1 MKTFPLFN
9 AERTGPLSFV
19 KAIELKNLK
28 PQTFRISQSE
38 YSHSRLFLV
47 DLLVLA
53 SFCYLLLPVL
63 IFIIGFVRI
72 EISVVLVGLLAYGMF
87 SEIRNANFLVN
98 FKIHMKRMAPEW
110 YAWRAH
116 LALIGL
122 LVFIWLSFSSI
133 GGIGYR
139 NFDSG
144 IRSSMLW
151 HLVTGSWPLHF
162 EKEYFGEGFGSISD
176 KAYVYYFAY
185 YLPAAAVGKWL
196 GWKAANLA
204 LFAYSWVGASLALM
218 LVRMYVR
225 QRGYTVTFFVFTG
238 ICLFGGMDYVFN
250 GLLGLTTDRSEMWL
264 SPLHYFSH
272 TRNLFWAPQHCL
284 PSWLIIGVI
293 LNHRQ
298 ISPALMRIF
307 PLAGVSMLLW
317 SPLCLIGIA
326 PFVLII
332 FKCHWKE
339 WLLWNWT
346 NGLAGFLF
354 VILFAFIVSNDFSF
368 GMIYAPN
375 LMEGYWVQY
384 CLFIAAEFLILSSIF
399 AFGTPKIVRDDALI
413 VALVL
418 LLAIPVFILGRWNDW
433 SIKLSI
439 PPLFVLSIFVIKQ
452 MIWLIET
459 KRKHILMAVFLFSI
473 CALTPLEELVYS
485 AKNYRIGF
493 ENPPEIRDFG
503 PNYIV
508 WQQLGDP
515 GSFFFRYLARP

>member
-1 MKTFPLFN
+1 MKTIPLFN
-9 AERTGPLSFV
+9 AERAGVLSFV

-28 PQTFRISQSE
+28 LKRSHISQSG
-38 YSHSRLFLV
+38 YLYPRLFFV

-53 SFCYLLLPVL
+53 AFCYLLFPVF
-63 IFIIGFVRI
+63 IFIVGFVRI
-72 EISVVLVGLLAYGMF
+72 EISVVLVGLVGYGMYNG
-87 SEIRNANFLVN
+87 IRNINFLVN
-98 FKIHMKRMAPEW
+98 FKMLMKRMAWEW
-110 YAWRAH
+110 YVWRGH
-116 LALIGL
+116 LALVGL
-122 LVFIWLSFSSI
+122 LAFIWLSFSSI

-144 IRSSMLW
+144 IRSSLLW
-151 HLVTGSWPLHF
+151 HLVTGPWPLYF
-162 EKEYFGEGFGSISD
+162 RKEYFGEEFGPISD

-185 YLPAAAVGKWL
+185 YLPAAVVGKWL

-204 LFAYSWVGASLALM
+204 LFAYSWMGASLALM

-225 QRGYTVTFFVFTG
+225 QLGYAITFFVFTG
-238 ICLFGGMDYVFN
+238 ISLFGGMDYIFN
-250 GLLGLTTDRSEMWL
+250 GLLGFTTDRSEMWL

-284 PSWLIIGVI
+284 PTWLIMGII

-307 PLAGVSMLLW
+307 PLTGVAMLLW

-326 PFVLII
+326 PFILII
-332 FKCHWKE
+332 LKYYREE
-339 WLLWNWT
+339 WFQWSWANA
-346 NGLAGFLF
+346 LACFIF

-375 LMEGYWVQY
+375 VLDGYWVQY
-384 CLFIAAEFLILSSIF
+384 GLFVVAEFLVLSSIF
-399 AFGTPKIVRDDALI
+399 VFANPKIVKDDILI
-413 VALVL
+413 VAFVL
-418 LLAIPVFILGRWNDW
+418 LFAIPIFLLGRWNDW

-439 PPLFVLSIFVIKQ
+439 PPLFVLSVFVIKQ
-452 MIWLIET
+452 IIWLIET
-459 KRKHILMAVFLFSI
+459 RKKYIFMAVFLFST
-473 CALTPLEELVYS
+473 CALTPIEELVYS
-485 AKNYRIGF
+485 ARNYRIAF